1 MATLVIN
8 GYNYYNCEVDSANY
22 APELAPTWRIR
33 FIGSHCILLMG
44 DNIVEREA
52 MEFDVVIV
60 GAGPAGLSAACRIMQ
75 LAQEKEQEIT
85 VCVVEKGSEV
95 GAHILSG
102 AVLEP
107 RAIDEL
113 FPNWK
118 EMGAP
123 LNTPVTGDTFFFYTS
138 ENKAIKL
145 PNFAIPKPTHNDGN
159 YIVSMG
165 NVCRW
170 LAEQAEQ
177 LGVEIYPGFAAAEI
191 LYNED
196 GSVKGIA
203 TGDMGISA
211 EGEQK
216 DSYMPGMELHAKY
229 TLFTEG
235 VQGHLGKQ
243 LIEKFNLDAEK
254 DPQHY
259 GIGIKEIWE
268 IPPEQHQEGLVVHGL
283 GWPLAQSKS
292 SGGAFLYHAENNQ
305 VYLGLITDLNYSNTY
320 VSPFE
325 EFQRWKKHPET
336 LKYLKGGTRVAYGA
350 RAIAKGGINSLPKQ
364 YFPGGLLLGCDAGTL
379 NSVKI
384 KGNHSAMKSGM
395 LAAESVVE
403 ALAQG
408 ESAQAELTSYE
419 DNFKASWLYK
429 ELYSTRNFSGFMHT
443 FGSLLGAAFVW
454 IDQNIFAGKLPFT
467 LRDRKP
473 DYAALK
479 PAAECKKIDYPKPDN
494 VITFDRLSS
503 VFLSNT
509 NHEEDQ
515 PCHLTLKD
523 ASIPMERNLPLYDEP
538 AQRYCP
544 AGVYEIVEDENGKR
558 FQINGQNCVHCKTC
572 DIKDPSQN
580 IVWVTPEGLGGPNYP
595 NM

>member
-1 MATLVIN
+1 M
-8 GYNYYNCEVDSANY
+8 
-22 APELAPTWRIR
+22 
-33 FIGSHCILLMG
+33 
-44 DNIVEREA
+44 ERES

-75 LAQEKEQEIT
+75 LAQENERETT

-95 GAHILSG
+95 GAHTLSG

-107 RAIDEL
+107 RAVNEL

-123 LNTPVTGDTFFFYTS
+123 LNTKVTGDTFFFYTS
-138 ENKAIKL
+138 ESSAIKL
-145 PNFAIPKPTHNDGN
+145 PNFMIPKPTHNEGN

-170 LAEQAEQ
+170 LAEQAES
-177 LGVEIYPGFAAAEI
+177 LGVEVYPGFAASEV
-191 LYNED
+191 LYNDD

-229 TLFTEG
+229 TLFAEG
-235 VQGHLGKQ
+235 CRGHLGKQ
-243 LIEKFNLDAEK
+243 LIRQFGLDEGK

-268 IPPEQHQEGLVVHGL
+268 IPAEKHQEGLVVHGL
-283 GWPLAQSKS
+283 GWPLKESGS

-305 VYLGLITDLNYSNTY
+305 VYLGLITDLNYSNPH

-325 EFQRWKKHPET
+325 EFNRWKHHPET
-336 LKYLKGGTRVAYGA
+336 LKYLEGGSRLTYGA
-350 RAIAKGGINSLPKQ
+350 RAIAKGGLNSLPKMH
-364 YFPGGLLLGCDAGTL
+364 FPGGLLIGCDAGTL

-384 KGNHSAMKSGM
+384 KGNHTAMKSG
-395 LAAESVVE
+395 LIAAEAVVE
-403 ALAQG
+403 ALMQENAPTDLVSFADKL
-408 ESAQAELTSYE
+408 ES
-419 DNFKASWLYK
+419 SWLHE
-429 ELYSTRNFSGFMHT
+429 ELYTTRNFSGFMHK
-443 FGSLLGAAFVW
+443 FGFMLGSAMVW
-454 IDQNIFAGKLPFT
+454 IDQNIFGGKLPFT
-467 LRDRKP
+467 LNDAQP

-479 PAAECKKIDYPKPDN
+479 PSADCKKIDYPKPDN
-494 VITFDRLSS
+494 VISFDRLSS

-515 PCHLTLKD
+515 PCHLTLAD
-523 ASIPMERNLPLYDEP
+523 ASIPLDKNLPVYDEP

-544 AGVYEIVEDENGKR
+544 AGVYEIVEDDNGKR
-558 FQINGQNCVHCKTC
+558 FQINAQNCVHCKTC
-572 DIKDPSQN
+572 DIKDPAQN
-580 IVWVTPEGLGGPNYP
+580 INWVTPEGFGGPNYP